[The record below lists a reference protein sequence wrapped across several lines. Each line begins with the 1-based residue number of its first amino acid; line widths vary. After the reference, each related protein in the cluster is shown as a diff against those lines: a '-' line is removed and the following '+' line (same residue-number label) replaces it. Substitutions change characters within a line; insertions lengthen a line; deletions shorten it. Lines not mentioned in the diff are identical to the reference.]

1 MPLEGNRNPN
11 NVIRMEY
18 EVRLLGHDCDYK
30 ANSSFLLSTTIIN
43 FSAIGKLFKDGAG
56 LRRNQLAKL
65 RRWYTVWK
73 NTVLEKYTLENRN
86 LKAVGHSFQKIYH
99 VPRTLCYTDTVDIW
113 KCDLPTHL
121 LTGVG
126 SRDARASKNIKP
138 QVKVSSEG
146 QGAWVDIEL
155 I

>member
-30 ANSSFLLSTTIIN
+30 ANSSFLFSTTIIN

-56 LRRNQLAKL
+56 LRRNQKM
-65 RRWYTVWK
+65 VHS
-73 NTVLEKYTLENRN
+73 LEKYSFGKIHFGN

-99 VPRTLCYTDTVDIW
+99 VPWSTDA
-113 KCDLPTHL
+113 L
-121 LTGVG
+121 LH
-126 SRDARASKNIKP
+126 
-138 QVKVSSEG
+138 
-146 QGAWVDIEL
+146 
-155 I
+155 